1 MKEDRMRNF
10 AFASLVVVA
19 ALFGAC
25 SAVDDF
31 RKFTFTDGGSVDTDM
46 GGVLPE
52 FGQPCVDTCAV
63 GPDPARPL
71 MCVHSFG
78 SRSAPGGICT
88 RTCSVGSVISCSNFG
103 VGVADCVTIESM
115 DLCLPHCDPSIGR
128 NCRTNYSCC
137 ANHNVVTNA
146 GDCAPSTTDLY
157 H

>member
-1 MKEDRMRNF
+1 MRSF
-10 AFASLVVVA
+10 AFASLLVVA

-146 GDCAPSTTDLY
+146 GDCAPSTTDLC